1 MKHQNTKHAKR
12 LSVENNNIINDEY
25 ESALRTYFG
34 KLFVFLV
41 ELDQF
46 CKKADHVKEV
56 KNMTDQQLET
66 LIDECDEKFA
76 EIYERYGNF
85 LAISNLQLLRSWATE
100 EFIRRRNK
108 E

>member
-1 MKHQNTKHAKR
+1 
-12 LSVENNNIINDEY
+12 
-25 ESALRTYFG
+25 
-34 KLFVFLV
+34 
-41 ELDQF
+41 
-46 CKKADHVKEV
+46 
-56 KNMTDQQLET
+56 MTDQQLET